1 MNTPGERLWR
11 PEQVADLLQVP
22 VALLYKWRY
31 SKIGP
36 PGFKIGRYLRYRES
50 DVLAWIDAQVRLSS

>member
-1 MNTPGERLWR
+1 MTETPERLWC
-11 PEQVADLLQVP
+11 PEDVAKHLSVP

-31 SKIGP
+31 ARVGP

-50 DVLAWIDAQVRLSS
+50 DVLAWIDAQVRISS

>member
-1 MNTPGERLWR
+1 MSTTPERLWR
-11 PEQVADLLQVP
+11 PEEVAELLQVP

-31 SKIGP
+31 SKVGP

-50 DVLAWIDAQVRLSS
+50 DVVGWIEGQVRHSS